1 VLGRA
6 DEVIEYQKIVAMH
19 EFLIDAVDGSSTGT
33 RVPRMWA
40 PFGLPTEPLAGHH
53 EVETSSASTTGNPPD
68 ANEQWCLASRSP
80 THRTP

>member
-1 VLGRA
+1 MLGRA

-19 EFLIDAVDGSSTGT
+19 ESLIDAVDGSSTGT

-40 PFGLPTEPLAGHH
+40 LLPTEPLAGHH

-68 ANEQWCLASRSP
+68 ANEQWCPA
-80 THRTP
+80 